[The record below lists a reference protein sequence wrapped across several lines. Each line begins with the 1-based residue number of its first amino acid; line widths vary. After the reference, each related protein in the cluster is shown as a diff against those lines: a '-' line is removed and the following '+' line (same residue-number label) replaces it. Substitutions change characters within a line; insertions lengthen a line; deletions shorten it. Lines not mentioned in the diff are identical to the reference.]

1 MNAVA
6 TYMIGLALMI
16 FGYSSYVKYAVP
28 VIEGPPNLIKRST
41 PKLSQLP
48 PPIHEKTHLIPLL
61 PADTWELGDCQTL
74 FTPSGTIAF
83 KEIEQLEDGNLKIV
97 PFSMFAGITDPQDE
111 QPLKP
116 DTPTVLRAV
125 EGAILKFDKP
135 FNEVMQ
141 GKANMQSARLLGDVD
156 IFRPATN
163 AKQDDPLHILTS
175 NVHVDKNRVYTLDSV
190 LFAFGPHR
198 GRGRNMTIDLM
209 HKSDGD
215 SAGEFSSIESVKRM
229 ELAFLEKLRIEP
241 SPESNHF
248 PGSSDTRSKTP
259 LFSDSKSPLEISCEG
274 AFVFDFE
281 SKTASFQK
289 NVVAQQVDA
298 FQDNIHCEHLILWFQ
313 EESSDAHAAEI
324 GVQPE
329 SKKASMDS
337 LRLKKFA
344 AIGTPAV
351 ITSRSKAAKISGESL
366 EYDLQTNEVVGSS
379 KTDRPMTLV
388 TPKFQLTT
396 PELRYVVQ
404 DDQSLGPVTS
414 NGGGHLLRLTQE
426 GEDEFFVKWSKR
438 LTTQSDPQ
446 NPGLQRIQI
455 EGQAFATVGS
465 DANIRADQIV
475 LWAREIATPSP
486 NDPKKMSSEFVPVEI
501 VGNGNVRIVSP
512 KLNGTADALRATW
525 DDQQQRHHVGFRARQ
540 ESTGVYPAGVL
551 KDISRS
557 SFQTRPPTL
566 QQNIRRQGSTLS
578 ANHSPVQPASFDGP
592 VATDARPDSTKPNAN
607 EKMNFRGR
615 EVTVRL
621 VGQGKQTQIKELK
634 VDGNVGLEQ
643 ADASGKTGGM
653 KIIGE
658 SLHLVPQSG
667 SQENKNYRVFVSG
680 TKTTMAKI
688 TMDEMEL
695 VGQVVNLDQVAN
707 KFWVEGPGSMNI
719 KPKKKSLTRENLATE
734 SAKSTIQSLKASWK
748 GGMIFDGS
756 KMYLEQDVNM
766 DANQKTKSGNVITS
780 SSSEGLSVE
789 FKEFVDLKQL
799 SSENETTQRDSP
811 DMEIE
816 KLVMVNSVSSAKR
829 VFKLASQSAIPNAPI
844 VNVQTRTFDQNGK
857 QIEQRN
863 ISVPQLSINADDGS
877 VAAKGPGLIATH
889 SIQTGS
895 SKSPFSQMTRTDADS
910 NKKGVSFIRINFD
923 GELDANSNS
932 REMLVRGNIRTV
944 YTPLVD
950 WNPGPNP
957 DQIVNPIPG
966 SVRLTCQSLQVASWT
981 PRGSQEST
989 AEMIATGNTQMQSD
1003 RFQATADRVSYREA
1017 SDIITIEGTPRND
1030 ANLWFKQSPVDRN
1043 PTHLIAEKITYRIK
1057 DQLHETFGAK
1067 RLNIN
1072 RN

>member
-1 MNAVA
+1 
-6 TYMIGLALMI
+6 
-16 FGYSSYVKYAVP
+16 
-28 VIEGPPNLIKRST
+28 
-41 PKLSQLP
+41 
-48 PPIHEKTHLIPLL
+48 
-61 PADTWELGDCQTL
+61 
-74 FTPSGTIAF
+74 
-83 KEIEQLEDGNLKIV
+83 
-97 PFSMFAGITDPQDE
+97 
-111 QPLKP
+111 
-116 DTPTVLRAV
+116 
-125 EGAILKFDKP
+125 
-135 FNEVMQ
+135 
-141 GKANMQSARLLGDVD
+141 
-156 IFRPATN
+156 
-163 AKQDDPLHILTS
+163 
-175 NVHVDKNRVYTLDSV
+175 
-190 LFAFGPHR
+190 
-198 GRGRNMTIDLM
+198 
-209 HKSDGD
+209 
-215 SAGEFSSIESVKRM
+215 
-229 ELAFLEKLRIEP
+229 
-241 SPESNHF
+241 
-248 PGSSDTRSKTP
+248 
-259 LFSDSKSPLEISCEG
+259 
-274 AFVFDFE
+274 
-281 SKTASFQK
+281 
-289 NVVAQQVDA
+289 
-298 FQDNIHCEHLILWFQ
+298 
-313 EESSDAHAAEI
+313 
-324 GVQPE
+324 
-329 SKKASMDS
+329 
-337 LRLKKFA
+337 
-344 AIGTPAV
+344 
-351 ITSRSKAAKISGESL
+351 
-366 EYDLQTNEVVGSS
+366 
-379 KTDRPMTLV
+379 
-388 TPKFQLTT
+388 
-396 PELRYVVQ
+396 
-404 DDQSLGPVTS
+404 
-414 NGGGHLLRLTQE
+414 
-426 GEDEFFVKWSKR
+426 
-438 LTTQSDPQ
+438 
-446 NPGLQRIQI
+446 
-455 EGQAFATVGS
+455 
-465 DANIRADQIV
+465 
-475 LWAREIATPSP
+475 
-486 NDPKKMSSEFVPVEI
+486 
-501 VGNGNVRIVSP
+501 
-512 KLNGTADALRATW
+512 
-525 DDQQQRHHVGFRARQ
+525 
-540 ESTGVYPAGVL
+540 
-551 KDISRS
+551 
-557 SFQTRPPTL
+557 
-566 QQNIRRQGSTLS
+566 
-578 ANHSPVQPASFDGP
+578 
-592 VATDARPDSTKPNAN
+592 
-607 EKMNFRGR
+607 
-615 EVTVRL
+615 
-621 VGQGKQTQIKELK
+621 
-634 VDGNVGLEQ
+634 
-643 ADASGKTGGM
+643 
-653 KIIGE
+653 
-658 SLHLVPQSG
+658 
-667 SQENKNYRVFVSG
+667 
-680 TKTTMAKI
+680 MAKI

-829 VFKLASQSAIPNAPI
+829 VFKLASQSAVPSAPI